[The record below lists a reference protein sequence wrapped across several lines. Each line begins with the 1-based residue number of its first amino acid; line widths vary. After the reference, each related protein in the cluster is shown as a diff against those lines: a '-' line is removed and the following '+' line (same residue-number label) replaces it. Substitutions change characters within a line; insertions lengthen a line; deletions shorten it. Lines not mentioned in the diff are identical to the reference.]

1 MFNKDFIFGVSTAS
15 YQIEGSTNI
24 DGRTESIWDRF
35 CNIEGNI
42 LDGSDGSKV
51 CESYIKYKD
60 DVKILTELGVKSYRF
75 SIAWSRVIDES
86 NNPNLKGIEY
96 YKNLCKE
103 LINNNIT
110 PLVTLYHWD
119 MPQWIEDLGGFL
131 APNIVEL
138 FSHYTDIVTK
148 SLDGLVK
155 DYITINEP
163 QCIMYLGHRALVHA
177 PGKYYDNKRMLEA
190 IHNLL
195 KCHGAATKIIR
206 KNVKNSTVG
215 FAPCSRPF
223 IPTDKNNK
231 ELYDKCKEEYFSL
244 TKDSEYPNTVS
255 IYSDPVF
262 LGDYPKSYYT
272 EFKNILPKITK
283 EDLELIHQPLDYI
296 YQNIYSG
303 TFCSLKNNELVV
315 EKFYP
320 GYPEGNISWLQVV
333 PEALYYGPKYLYER
347 YKLPIIISENGFCN
361 NDIVSLDG
369 NVHDPERID
378 YIRRYLSEL
387 EKVSSEIEVKGYFL
401 WSLFDNFEWN
411 SGLSKRFGLV
421 YIDYRD
427 GSRIKKDSFY
437 EFQKIILE
445 NK

>member
-60 DVKILTELGVKSYRF
+60 DVKILKELGVKSYRF

-272 EFKNILPKITK
+272 EFKDILPKITK

-315 EKFYP
+315 DKFYP

-333 PEALYYGPKYLYER
+333 PEALYYGPK
-347 YKLPIIISENGFCN
+347 
-361 NDIVSLDG
+361 
-369 NVHDPERID
+369 
-378 YIRRYLSEL
+378 
-387 EKVSSEIEVKGYFL
+387 
-401 WSLFDNFEWN
+401 
-411 SGLSKRFGLV
+411 
-421 YIDYRD
+421 
-427 GSRIKKDSFY
+427 
-437 EFQKIILE
+437 
-445 NK
+445 